1 MEPASVPIC
10 NCRQASASE
19 VCYMELPELPC
30 ALDGSVNCNPHSK
43 SSCHYVLSFPFRTTV
58 RGFLYAMLLRR
69 TPCSI
74 MRRAFPLQPR
84 HYDSHRTKW
93 TSQNHWTQF
102 DLPSHLQPRLLQY
115 SNGASRSY
123 KATGTSEPGARA
135 LHGQLISEICRHE
148 KGGDL
153 TVVEKSQTRWSA
165 SLR

>member
-84 HYDSHRTKW
+84 HYDSHRT
-93 TSQNHWTQF
+93 
-102 DLPSHLQPRLLQY
+102 
-115 SNGASRSY
+115 
-123 KATGTSEPGARA
+123 SEPHRITE
-135 LHGQLISEICRHE
+135 LSSICRVICSL
-148 KGGDL
+148 DCYNTP
-153 TVVEKSQTRWSA
+153 TVLLGPIKRRAPVNPALALYTASWFQKSVDMKKA
-165 SLR
+165 AI